1 MLSALTLV
9 VLTALVA
16 SSIRVRKGYLLVQT
30 QTCCSCLLLMQPFTS
45 TYRKSCH
52 SLQHSWNSAY
62 GTGDTGCSLMVW
74 HSLSMIYIDVPLW
87 CDTVSRSIIYRQG
100 KLSISCLH
108 RQWKHPWSSKKNL
121 EALLCKIYEAIS
133 FHSLVE
139 YLHLRIQSSNCSQCS
154 EYIHLQSLRPT
165 YLQLIHNAP
174 ILQSK
179 NGCMHG

>member
-1 MLSALTLV
+1 M
-9 VLTALVA
+9 LVA
-16 SSIRVRKGYLLVQT
+16 HATIHFHIQVHDMLQ
-30 QTCCSCLLLMQPFTS
+30 
-45 TYRKSCH
+45 KSCH
-52 SLQHSWNSAY
+52 RLQYSWNSAS
-62 GTGDTGCSLMVW
+62 GTGDTWCSLMVW

-139 YLHLRIQSSNCSQCS
+139 YLHLRIQTSNCSQCS

-165 YLQLIHNAP
+165 YLQLIHNAMHLSYSPRMDACMGNSLP
-174 ILQSK
+174 IQLL
-179 NGCMHG
+179 NL

>member
-1 MLSALTLV
+1 
-9 VLTALVA
+9 
-16 SSIRVRKGYLLVQT
+16 
-30 QTCCSCLLLMQPFTS
+30 MQPFTS

-139 YLHLRIQSSNCSQCS
+139 YLHLRIQTSNCSQCS

-179 NGCMHG
+179 NGCMGNSLPIKLLHLWRQTLQVQPKLSWLNMVVCGCKPDSC